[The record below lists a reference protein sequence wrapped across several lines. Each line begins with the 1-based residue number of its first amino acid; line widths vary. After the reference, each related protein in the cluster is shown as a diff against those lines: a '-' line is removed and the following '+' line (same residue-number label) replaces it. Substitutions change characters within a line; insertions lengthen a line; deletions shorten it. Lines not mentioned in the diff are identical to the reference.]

1 MHALNCVNLAEG
13 GRGKK
18 GGLSAYAE
26 LLGKDSKTIRQCRDG
41 AEVAGKVGVDPY
53 VLQSKTQ
60 HLSAIHSLP
69 ESCWQEAVSLM
80 LKKEWSAKET
90 QENAASTNFLRLREL
105 SCI

>member
-1 MHALNCVNLAEG
+1 MHALNCVSLAEG

-26 LLGKDSKTIRQCRDG
+26 VLGKSEASVRQGRDAARVTKNLVLEYELLMDKT
-41 AEVAGKVGVDPY
+41 K
-53 VLQSKTQ
+53 
-60 HLSAIHSLP
+60 HLSAIHALP

>member
-1 MHALNCVNLAEG
+1 MHALNCVSLAEG

-26 LLGKDSKTIRQCRDG
+26 ALGKSQDSISLYRKAAVVGGNLRDVSG
-41 AEVAGKVGVDPY
+41 
-53 VLQSKTQ
+53 VLQEKVF

-80 LKKEWSAKET
+80 LKKEWNVKET
-90 QENAASTNFLRLREL
+90 QENSAPTNFLRLREL
-105 SCI
+105 S

>member
-26 LLGKDSKTIRQCRDG
+26 ALGKKHNTVSEYLSAAR
-41 AEVAGKVGVDPY
+41 
-53 VLQSKTQ
+53 VLQNMSLERHLLLEKAK